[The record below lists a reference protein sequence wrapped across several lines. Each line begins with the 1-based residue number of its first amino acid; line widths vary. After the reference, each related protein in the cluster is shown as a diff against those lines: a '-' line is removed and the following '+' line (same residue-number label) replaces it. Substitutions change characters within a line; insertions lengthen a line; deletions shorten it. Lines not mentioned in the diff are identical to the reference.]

1 MQSLMDDKLL
11 AVLHKDDPEIYDF
24 LMHEG
29 VAHDENPPGPG
40 SGRFPWGS
48 GEHAYQRV
56 KDFVGHVENLKKYN
70 RLTEEDIALF
80 MGYSNVEQ
88 FRKRYLY
95 EKEYAGNPNKFC
107 SYVDSLKSEKNENGK
122 RKYSDNEIASM
133 VGVRDA
139 AALEDQYKYHQAV
152 WEKFP
157 NGYKIDS
164 EFDRQIKA
172 LKDEGYSQAQIAMG
186 LGITTGSLK
195 ARESIATNIVKR
207 EFLEKNRE
215 LMEGVKDAD
224 GNWIREPITS
234 RNERAR
240 ILGVSEATLRSRE
253 KGSVD
258 ENSKIIFE
266 TADKLR
272 EFMKDNKYLYVGKG
286 TAQRIGVKDDRLNT
300 AIEILKLEGYDTL
313 KVQVDQMGSKSGNKT
328 TMLTLVPPGTTYQ
341 QLKNDVANVDNAISI
356 YNGARYDNDSETFRK
371 IEEPVSVDSKRIFI
385 KYAEDGGAE
394 KDGLIELR
402 RGVDDLSLGKAAY
415 AQVRI
420 AVDDNLYIKGMA
432 MHTDNVPEGYDILVN
447 SNKKAGTPLED
458 VLKKFDPKK
467 KVEGNPF
474 GSAIKLDPEEG
485 YIIQRH
491 YIDSKTG
498 EEKLSA
504 INVVNAEG
512 DWADW
517 SKKVASQMLAK
528 QSPDLVKKQL
538 DLTYESRLKEFE
550 EINSLT
556 NPVVRKKLLDDFEQN
571 TDKAAV
577 DLKSVSFPGQST
589 RVLLPYPKLSEKEC
603 YCPGYE
609 DGELVA
615 LVRYPHGGTFEI
627 PLLRVNNKFQEA
639 RKDLGNCQDAIGINT
654 KTAAVL
660 SGADFDGDTAMCIPV
675 RDKNG
680 NKITSIST
688 FDDLPEDVAKPFLK
702 LREFDTK
709 KYKLPKDVVYEADGV
724 TRRHDPRVMYDE
736 KARGKQMGIATNLI
750 ADITAKG
757 ASAKDV
763 IDAVMYSMVVVDA
776 YKHGLDWKQARKDFR
791 IKEINETYRTT
802 GGSDTIMTKAK
813 SPFYDYPK
821 KEKTATSKMTPEELE
836 RWYNGEKIYEK
847 VEPKLVQWRDKDTGE
862 LVTREKYP
870 KKEKTYRMAVA
881 DTPDKVRNLM
891 SKTPTEVERL
901 YADFAIRLKALAQTA
916 RKASRSIK
924 MYSKNTDPELKEKYK
939 DEVRSLQEQK
949 NRALSLKPL
958 ENKAQAY
965 ANRLFDKFKNNNPNL
980 DEGEYKKQK
989 GRMIER
995 ARNLVGVKQTRIDI
1009 SDKEWD
1015 AIQSGVISASE
1026 VKSILDYADMD
1037 KVRKLAM
1044 PRTSAEIPTSKIQ
1057 WAENQ
1062 LKIEGTKV
1070 EDVARQLGISVST
1083 LNNLVDIPAIRH
1095 HLIEERDSNNV
1106 L

>member
-1 MQSLMDDKLL
+1 MPEMLDEKMLM
-11 AVLHKDDPEIYDF
+11 VLYKDDPNMLDE
-24 LMHEG
+24 LMHYG
-29 VAHDENPPGPG
+29 VGHGDNPPGPG
-40 SGRFPWGS
+40 TPGNWGQ

-56 KDFVGHVENLKKYN
+56 KNFIGHVENLKKYN

-107 SYVDSLKSEKNENGK
+107 SYVDALKAEKNEKGK
-122 RKYSDNEIASM
+122 RKYSDAEVAAM

-195 ARESIATNIVKR
+195 ARESIATNITKR

-224 GNWIREPITS
+224 GNWIREPITNRS
-234 RNERAR
+234 VRAR
-240 ILGVSEATLRSRE
+240 ILGVSEPTLRSRE

-258 ENSKIIFE
+258 ENSKIIFD

-272 EFMKDNKYLYVGKG
+272 EFMQDHKYLYVGKG
-286 TAQRIGVKDDRLNT
+286 TAQRIGVKNDRLNT
-300 AIEILKLEGYDTL
+300 AVEILKLEGYDTL
-313 KVQVDQMGSKSGNKT
+313 KVQVDQMGSKAGNKT

-341 QLKNDVANVDNAISI
+341 QLKNDVANIDNVISI
-356 YNGARYDNDSETFRK
+356 YNGDRYDRDSDTFKK
-371 IEEPVSVDSKRIFI
+371 IEEPVSIDSKRIFI

-447 SNKKAGTPLED
+447 SNKKAGTPLD
-458 VLKKFDPKK
+458 KVLKKFDPKK

-474 GSAIKLDPEEG
+474 GSAIRLDPEEG

-498 EEKLSA
+498 EKKLSA

-528 QSPDLVKKQL
+528 QSTDLVKKQL
-538 DLTYESRLKEFE
+538 DLTYDSRLKEFE

-571 TDKAAV
+571 ADKAAV
-577 DLKSVSFPGQST
+577 DLKTVPFTGQST

-609 DGELVA
+609 DGETVA

-627 PLLRVNNKFQEA
+627 PLLKVNNKFKEA
-639 RKDLGNCQDAIGINT
+639 KKDLGNCQDAIGINT
-654 KTAAVL
+654 RTAAVL
-660 SGADFDGDTAMCIPV
+660 SGADFDGDTVICIPV

-680 NKITSIST
+680 NKITSVKT
-688 FDDLPEDVAKPFLK
+688 FEDLPEDVAKPFLK

-709 KYKLPKDVVYEADGV
+709 TYKLPDDVVNDPV
-724 TRRHDPRVMYDE
+724 TGERRHDPRVMYDE
-736 KARGKQMGIATNLI
+736 KARGKQMGVATNLI

-757 ASAKDV
+757 ASSKDV

-776 YKHGLDWKQARKDFR
+776 YKHGLDWKKAREDFR
-791 IKEINETYRTT
+791 IKEINNLYRST

-813 SPFYDYPK
+813 SPVFDYPK
-821 KEKTATSKMTPEELE
+821 KEKSKSKMTPEELE
-836 RWYNGEKIYEK
+836 RYYNGEKVYEEI
-847 VEPKLVQWRDKDTGE
+847 VPKLVKWRDKDTGE
-862 LVTREKYP
+862 LIVREKWP
-870 KKEKTYRMAVA
+870 KKEQTYRMAQA
-881 DTPDKVRNLM
+881 DTPEKVRNLM
-891 SKTPTEVERL
+891 SKTPTDIERL
-901 YADFAIRLKALAQTA
+901 YADFAIKMKELAQKA
-916 RKASRSIK
+916 RKESRLIK
-924 MYSKNTDPELKEKYK
+924 MYSKNTDPETKAKYK
-939 DEVRSLQEQK
+939 DEVKSLQDQK

-995 ARNLVGVKQTRIDI
+995 ARNLVGVKQVKIDI
-1009 SDKEWD
+1009 SDKEWE
-1015 AIQSGVISASE
+1015 AIQSGVISASD

-1044 PRTSAEIPTSKIQ
+1044 PKTASEIPVAKIQ
-1057 WAENQ
+1057 YAENK
-1062 LKIEGTKV
+1062 LRNTDAGV
-1070 EDVARQLGISVST
+1070 ETIAQELGVSVST
-1083 LNNLVDIPAIRH
+1083 LYDLIDIPEIRH
-1095 HLIEERDSNNV
+1095 QSIEERNSYNV